1 MPTAFLMYHELTV
14 PGRTPCETSPG
25 YLRYAVDSGV
35 FDTQLDWLSDG
46 DFVGASV
53 GAALANGLDAPRQ
66 VVLTFDDGCETDVET
81 AAPLLAARGFGAT
94 FFVVAGW
101 VGRRGFMS
109 AGQVRRLA
117 DAGFEVGSH
126 SCSHAFLSEVSDAE
140 LQRELADSKR
150 MLEDITGSTVRHL
163 SCPGGRWSRKV
174 AVTARDI
181 GYESVSTSRVAV
193 NRAGDDTL
201 SLARCALRRDTT
213 MPSFHAYCR
222 GERLMA
228 AAMQERLLSGAK
240 RALGTRLYGGL
251 RNLALR
257 QSSR

>member
-14 PGRTPCETSPG
+14 AGRTPCETAPG
-25 YLRYAVDSGV
+25 YLRYAIDADV
-35 FDTQLDWLSDG
+35 FAAQLDWLSVG
-46 DFVGASV
+46 DFIGASV
-53 GAALANGLDAPRQ
+53 GEALANGLDAPRQ

-94 FFVVAGW
+94 FFVVANW
-101 VGRRGFMS
+101 VGTRRGFMS

-117 DAGFEVGSH
+117 DAGFEIGSH
-126 SCSHAFLSEVSDAE
+126 SCSHAFLSEVNDAG

-150 MLEDITGSTVRHL
+150 MLEDITGGAVRHL
-163 SCPGGRWSRKV
+163 SCPGGRWSRRV
-174 AVTARDI
+174 AVAARDA

-193 NRAGDDTL
+193 NRADADPL
-201 SLARCALRRDTT
+201 ALARCALRCDTT
-213 MPSFHAYCR
+213 MPSFQAYCR

-228 AAMQERLLSGAK
+228 AAMQDRLLSGAK
-240 RALGTRLYGGL
+240 RALGARLYGGL

-257 QSSR
+257 HQ